1 MRYTQMLIPTL
12 RETPAEAEV
21 VSHKLMMRAGYI
33 RKTAAGVYTYLP
45 LCLRVLRKI
54 ERIVREEMERSG
66 AQELLL
72 PIVMP
77 AELWIETGRWAV
89 YGKELLR
96 FRDRH
101 DRDFC
106 IGPTHEEAITD
117 LIRHEVR
124 SWRELPKNCFQIQT
138 KFRDE
143 VRPRFGL
150 MRGREFIMKDG
161 YSFDRD
167 EEGALKNYEI
177 MYEAYKR
184 IFTRCGLTFRP
195 VEAMT
200 GSIGGSKSHE
210 FQVLALSG
218 EDEIVACDK
227 CEYAA
232 NVEKAELKPAS
243 VISDQG
249 SVIRKGEFK
258 KVSTPGQKTVEEV
271 CAFLKVSPQ
280 ELVKTLIFDTD
291 QGPIAGLV
299 RGDHSL
305 KEAKLKD
312 AIGVEWINLAE
323 ERTVLEVT
331 AAPSGFAGPVGLKIP
346 IYADHAVAAMESFV
360 VGANEADAH
369 LTGVNIGD
377 FKVEKFLDIRRAHAG
392 DRCPR
397 CEAGVYEEH
406 RGIEVGQVFFLGTKY
421 SKAMNAV
428 YADEK
433 GDEKVMVM
441 GCYGIGI
448 SRTAAAAIE
457 QNHDERG
464 MIWPLPIAPYHVEI
478 IPLSARGEVMEV
490 AEGLLRELSAAGVE
504 AMMDDRDERAGV
516 KFADADLIGIPYR
529 IIVGEKGLKDGVVE
543 LKERRGGDA
552 LRLAPKDVVEKLR
565 DAVSK
570 IG

>member
-1 MRYTQMLIPTL
+1 
-12 RETPAEAEV
+12 
-21 VSHKLMMRAGYI
+21 
-33 RKTAAGVYTYLP
+33 YLP

>member
-167 EEGALKNYEI
+167 EEGALKNYDI

-232 NVEKAELKPAS
+232 NVEKAELKPEAR
-243 VISDQG
+243 G
-249 SVIRKGEFK
+249 PGPEIRKGEFK
-258 KVSTPGQKTVEEV
+258 KVSTPGQKSVEEV

-280 ELVKTLIFDTD
+280 NLVKTLIFDTD

-346 IYADHAVAAMESFV
+346 IYADHAVAAMEGFV

-369 LTGVNIGD
+369 LTGVNPGD
-377 FKVEKFLDIRRAHAG
+377 FKVERFLDIRRAHAG

-464 MIWPLPIAPYHVEI
+464 IIWPLPIAPYHVEI
-478 IPLSARGEVMEV
+478 IPLSAKGEVMDV
-490 AEGLLRELSAAGVE
+490 AEKLLGELLAAGVE

-552 LRLAPKDVVEKLR
+552 LRLPPKEVVEKLK
-565 DAVSK
+565 DIVSK